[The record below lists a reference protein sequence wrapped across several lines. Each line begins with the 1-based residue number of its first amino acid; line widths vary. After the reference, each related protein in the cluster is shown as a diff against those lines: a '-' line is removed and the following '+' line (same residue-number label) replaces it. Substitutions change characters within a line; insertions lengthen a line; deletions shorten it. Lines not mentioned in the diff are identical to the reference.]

1 MKRDIRD
8 FLNDII
14 AYSEK
19 AQEVLDRGVKHINQ
33 FSDEG
38 MILNSVFK

>member
-19 AQEVLDRGVKHINQ
+19 AQEVLDRGGSKLINFQ
-33 FSDEG
+33 T
-38 MILNSVFK
+38 KA